1 MSVAPDGK
9 DKSGDALISYE
20 DEGEKEEDKE

>member
-9 DKSGDALISYE
+9 DKSGDALISYDDDGE
-20 DEGEKEEDKE
+20 KEGEKE

>member
-9 DKSGDALISYE
+9 DKSGDALIPYE
-20 DEGEKEEDKE
+20 DEGEKEGEKE